1 MPLLLFCIIFMI
13 KKTSSRKNKQIIKFV
28 RLLVTVLIGLLFFY
42 LTENHAL
49 EEIRPGEPPL
59 LYSNVCHDNLE
70 RVFLEAIQ
78 SANKSIL
85 LIIYSLSDPKLIQAL
100 NQQATK
106 GVVVKVIHDSS
117 TPPLGF
123 RKLSSSIAVEGI
135 KRTGLMHQKIL
146 VVDREKIWIGSAN
159 MTSESLRVHDN
170 LVVGLINQKLA
181 HAIEWGEPFKSL
193 SVGGQR
199 VEYWDLPQRGKAGLQ
214 RLVEVLDGAKSSI
227 RVAMFTWTHSE
238 LTAAILRAHHRG
250 IQVEIILD
258 YGQAQGVCQ
267 QTLDAL
273 IQAGVDVSLSSGVG
287 LLHHKF
293 AWVDEELLVNGSANW
308 TIAAFSR
315 NKDCFLILHSLT
327 PSQNEK
333 MRMLWKKTRVLS
345 HSFLDAAA

>member
-1 MPLLLFCIIFMI
+1 MI
-13 KKTSSRKNKQIIKFV
+13 KKTPRRKKRAKNRQPITLA
-28 RLLVTVLIGLLFFY
+28 RLLVTVLIGLFFFY
-42 LTENHAL
+42 LTENHEL
-49 EEIRPGEPPL
+49 EEIQPGEPPL
-59 LYSNVCHDNLE
+59 LYSNVCQDNLE
-70 RVFLEAIQ
+70 KVFLEAIQ

-106 GVVVKVIHDSS
+106 GVVIKVIHDTS
-117 TPPLGF
+117 TPSLGF

-146 VVDREKIWIGSAN
+146 VVDREKVWMGSAN

-170 LVVGLINQKLA
+170 LVVGLINNQLA
-181 HAIEWGEPFKSL
+181 RSIEAGESFKTL

-199 VEYWDLPQRGKAGLQ
+199 VEYWDLPQKAKAGLL

-238 LTAAILRAHHRG
+238 LTAAILRAHQRG
-250 IQVEIILD
+250 VRVEIILD

-267 QTLDAL
+267 QTLDTF

-293 AWVDEELLVNGSANW
+293 AWIDEELLVNGSANW
-308 TIAAFSR
+308 TVAAFSR
-315 NKDCFLILHSLT
+315 NRDCFLILHGLT
-327 PSQNEK
+327 PVQNEK

-345 HSFLDAAA
+345 NTLLDLAA